1 MNLRSRL
8 LLFVALLPAAMTGH
22 AQLFSVYGTA
32 ALTHVSGVQTSS
44 AGTTAGASSANFG
57 GGVTVNFLSLHV
69 VKLGL
74 DARGSAGSGTHK
86 TDNAEFSFRL
96 GFQPPV
102 INLKP
107 FAQAGIGYAQSTVAI
122 TSGVG
127 TETSRKYV
135 TFGGHAGVD
144 KPIFPFID
152 WRVVDVGYAHGV
164 DVGPS
169 FNNENVAHAN
179 FFSVGT
185 GLVAHF

>member
-1 MNLRSRL
+1 M
-8 LLFVALLPAAMTGH
+8 
-22 AQLFSVYGTA
+22 
-32 ALTHVSGVQTSS
+32 
-44 AGTTAGASSANFG
+44 
-57 GGVTVNFLSLHV
+57 TVNFLSLHV

-74 DARGSAGSGTHK
+74 DARGSVGASTHK
-86 TDNAEFSFRL
+86 TNNAEFSLRL

-107 FAQAGIGYAQSTVAI
+107 FAQVGVGYAQPTVAI

-135 TFGGHAGVD
+135 TFGGHAGLD
-144 KPIFPFID
+144 KPIFPFVD
-152 WRVVDVGYAHGV
+152 WRIVDVGYARGF

-169 FNNENVAHAN
+169 FSNESVSHAN